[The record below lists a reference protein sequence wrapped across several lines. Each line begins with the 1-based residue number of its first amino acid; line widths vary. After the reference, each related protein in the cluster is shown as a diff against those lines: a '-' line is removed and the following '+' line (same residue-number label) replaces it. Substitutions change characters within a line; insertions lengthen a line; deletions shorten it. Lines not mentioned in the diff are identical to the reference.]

1 MGPGESVSAALLLV
15 LPLVRRAGFG
25 ASPLP
30 LEPQP
35 QPPGLR
41 EAVGSNKAVEPVDQ
55 EGTSG
60 DEETSGRPGK
70 RPSVG
75 RYQWTSVT
83 SFLDSVIQKKMCPG
97 CMWELVVLGA
107 RGSVKG
113 NHLTRAP

>member
-1 MGPGESVSAALLLV
+1 MVMGPGESVSAALLLV

-60 DEETSGRPGK
+60 DEETSGRPAS
-70 RPSVG
+70 RELSSSTHDLLPAAQPHELCEPPPSPPVA
-75 RYQWTSVT
+75 V
-83 SFLDSVIQKKMCPG
+83 
-97 CMWELVVLGA
+97 
-107 RGSVKG
+107 
-113 NHLTRAP
+113 